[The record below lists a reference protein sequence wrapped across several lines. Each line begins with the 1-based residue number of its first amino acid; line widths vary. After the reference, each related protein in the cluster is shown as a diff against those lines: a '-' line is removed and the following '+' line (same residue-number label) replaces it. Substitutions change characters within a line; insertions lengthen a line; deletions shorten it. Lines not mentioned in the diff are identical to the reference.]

1 MFTREDRGNFWILNW
16 LDEFMIGHKGF
27 ICGGCFK
34 NIFNKENVKDI
45 DMFFESESDYE
56 DAVQYFDSMT
66 PGYEGDDKRSEE
78 YTFYYENDNVKA
90 YKHIR
95 TGVRI
100 ELCSKIFG
108 KPEEILSQFDFSI
121 TKFAYYKA
129 IIEDE
134 TGAEREEEKR

>member
-16 LDEFMIGHKGF
+16 LDEFMIGHNGF

-78 YTFYYENDNVKA
+78 YTLYYENDNVKA

-95 TGVRI
+95 TEV
-100 ELCSKIFG
+100 SDFG
-108 KPEEILSQFDFSI
+108 KTSTGILDLYMLAFKLAMKQLR
-121 TKFAYYKA
+121 
-129 IIEDE
+129 
-134 TGAEREEEKR
+134 ERNEL

>member
-16 LDEFMIGHKGF
+16 LDEFMIGHNGF

-66 PGYEGDDKRSEE
+66 PGYDGDDKRSEE
-78 YTFYYENDNVKA
+78 YTVMDTFLLTEQDRK
-90 YKHIR
+90 
-95 TGVRI
+95 T
-100 ELCSKIFG
+100 S
-108 KPEEILSQFDFSI
+108 
-121 TKFAYYKA
+121 
-129 IIEDE
+129 
-134 TGAEREEEKR
+134 